1 MSRFLEAIV
10 ADKRDEVAEKKLA
23 APIAELVREAEG
35 RDVRDF
41 RAAISTGGGVGGV
54 IAELKA
60 RTPTIPRFAQSLRL
74 EELARTYQ
82 RCGAVAISVVTDEKR
97 FGTSLDT
104 VRRVRELTMLP
115 VLAKEFV
122 IDPYQL
128 VEARA
133 AGADAVLLI
142 VRLLEMDALVQML
155 EIVRTLGMSA
165 LVETHTAE
173 EIEIALAAGA
183 DIIGINN
190 RDLDRMEVSLDTTRQ
205 LAKNVPEGVA
215 VVAESGIQ
223 SRADIEDLAAHGA
236 HAFLVGNALLS
247 AEDPEGKLRELVG
260 R

>member
-1 MSRFLEAIV
+1 MKRFLEEIV
-10 ADKRDEVAEKKLA
+10 ADKRDEVASKKIA
-23 APIAELVREAEG
+23 APMNVLMEQAKRTA
-35 RDVRDF
+35 VRDF
-41 RAAISTGGGVGGV
+41 RAAISKGRV

-60 RTPTIPRFAQSLRL
+60 RTPTITRFAQSLRL

-97 FGTSLDT
+97 FGTSMET
-104 VRRVRELTMLP
+104 VRRVRELTTLP

-142 VRLLEMDALVQML
+142 VRLLEINALAQML
-155 EIVRTLGMSA
+155 EIVRRLGMSA

-173 EIEIALAAGA
+173 EIEVALAAGA
-183 DIIGINN
+183 DIVGINN

-205 LAKNVPEGVA
+205 LAKGVPEGVL

-223 SRADIEDLAAHGA
+223 SRADIDDLAAHGA

-247 AEDPEGKLRELVG
+247 SENPEEKLRELVG
-260 R
+260 P